1 MEVRHEFLANHFR
14 RSRWSLSSVFLVGL
28 GDICSRY
35 IGYGVFQRISF
46 RRAFGTSRLGCGESG
61 TNDRC
66 ARFGNQ
72 AANVST
78 QSEQAHTEANTRIQT
93 IFKDRFVYIT
103 REAKNAKAENPACT
117 IPTRFISVWNS
128 ANRAEPIPEASGQS
142 DDSASG
148 ITLDDIAAQHD
159 REAEQYHINAQRLS
173 DLQHWVNEQVRVSE
187 EVSK

>member
-1 MEVRHEFLANHFR
+1 MSFWQIISGAAVGRYRLYFWLGLAISAVGILGTVYFSGYRSGVHSVQADWDAEKAAQTTVVRDLETK
-14 RSRWSLSSVFLVGL
+14 
-28 GDICSRY
+28 
-35 IGYGVFQRISF
+35 Q
-46 RRAFGTSRLGCGESG
+46 
-61 TNDRC
+61 
-66 ARFGNQ
+66 
-72 AANVST
+72 ANVST